1 MNSQLLIYQRNNMKS
16 EKVICNTSPI
26 IGLLSIRKIIPLMG
40 VVWWNR
46 SSWCRIQRALRRFIR
61 SSVHQK
67 ELIEIKEYVSKG
79 YLKIYK
85 VKNAAMVKSMY
96 GKLHFGELE
105 VIVATKEL
113 GLHLAIID
121 EKAVRKMASEF
132 LYDSFTNLFLIA
144 LNLRVHCI
152 FASLSP
158 AIFVSSGLIKI
169 SSKNVDQFFLSILL
183 VGNLQVEQNPRFPH
197 HLHLH
202 YLTTNHMSCH
212 LQSFWLSYRCS

>member
-1 MNSQLLIYQRNNMKS
+1 MFDEIVLPDAVFREL
-16 EKVICNTSPI
+16 CA
-26 IGLLSIRKIIPLMG
+26 G
-40 VVWWNR
+40 
-46 SSWCRIQRALRRFIR
+46 

-121 EKAVRKMASEF
+121 EKAAQKMASEF

-152 FASLSP
+152 FASLPP

-169 SSKNVDQFFLSILL
+169 SSKNVDQFFLPIIGWKSASGTKSQISTSSTSSLFDNKSY
-183 VGNLQVEQNPRFPH
+183 V
-197 HLHLH
+197 
-202 YLTTNHMSCH
+202 
-212 LQSFWLSYRCS
+212 LSSAIFLAFV

>member
-1 MNSQLLIYQRNNMKS
+1 MKS
-16 EKVICNTSPI
+16 EKVICNSSPI
-26 IGLLSIRKIIPLMG
+26 IGLLSIGRLSLLWELFDEIVFPDAVFRELCAG
-40 VVWWNR
+40 
-46 SSWCRIQRALRRFIR
+46 

-121 EKAVRKMASEF
+121 EKAAQKMASEF

-152 FASLSP
+152 FASLPP

-169 SSKNVDQFFLSILL
+169 SSKNVDQFFLPIIGWKSASGTKSQISTSSTSSLFDNKSY
-183 VGNLQVEQNPRFPH
+183 V
-197 HLHLH
+197 
-202 YLTTNHMSCH
+202 
-212 LQSFWLSYRCS
+212 LSSAIFLAFV